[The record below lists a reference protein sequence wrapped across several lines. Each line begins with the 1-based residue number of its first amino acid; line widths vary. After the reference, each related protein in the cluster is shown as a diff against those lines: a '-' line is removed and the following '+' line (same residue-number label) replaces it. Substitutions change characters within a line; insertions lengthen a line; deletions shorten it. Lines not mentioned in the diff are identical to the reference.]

1 MKEEEIAQL
10 IAQMIQN
17 GIIVTGFYKE
27 EGNLESLFMQLTGG
41 QEDEN

>member
-1 MKEEEIAQL
+1 
-10 IAQMIQN
+10 
-17 GIIVTGFYKE
+17 VTGFYKE